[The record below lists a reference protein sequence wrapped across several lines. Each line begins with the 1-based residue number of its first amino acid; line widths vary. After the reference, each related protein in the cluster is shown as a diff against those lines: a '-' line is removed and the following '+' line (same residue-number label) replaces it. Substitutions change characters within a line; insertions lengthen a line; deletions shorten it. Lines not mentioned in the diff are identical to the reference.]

1 MLFYPFGL
9 PRFATTG
16 DAVLMARLILG
27 FEDMLPVA
35 IKFPGVTPARLDRAA

>member
-1 MLFYPFGL
+1 MIIKRDHLKGVVGL
-9 PRFATTG
+9 
-16 DAVLMARLILG
+16 RLILG